1 MKDKTRKEKVDL
13 LNSWKY
19 TLDEW
24 NQYWLFQFVDYRGTH
39 IKHLIKKEWE
49 KSQSII

>member
-1 MKDKTRKEKVDL
+1 MKDKTRKEKSDL
-13 LNSWKY
+13 LHSWEY
-19 TLDEW
+19 SLEERNTYALW
-24 NQYWLFQFVDYRGTH
+24 QFVDYSGTH